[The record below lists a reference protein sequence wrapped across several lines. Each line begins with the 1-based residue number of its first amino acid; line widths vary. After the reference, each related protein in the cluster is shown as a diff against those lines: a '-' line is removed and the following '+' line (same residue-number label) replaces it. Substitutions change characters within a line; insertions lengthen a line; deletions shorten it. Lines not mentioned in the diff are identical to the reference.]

1 MTNFDTPQI
10 KGKLDLGRFELTNFD
25 PPQIKGKLDL
35 GRFELTNFDT
45 PNKNKGKIRS
55 RQI

>member
-1 MTNFDTPQI
+1 MTPPTKI

-25 PPQIKGKLDL
+25 PP
-35 GRFELTNFDT
+35 
-45 PNKNKGKIRS
+45 PNKGKIRS

>member
-1 MTNFDTPQI
+1 MTPSQI

-25 PPQIKGKLDL
+25 PPTKIKGKLDL
-35 GRFELTNFDT
+35 GRFELTNFD
-45 PNKNKGKIRS
+45 PPNKGKIRP

>member
-1 MTNFDTPQI
+1 MTPSQI

-35 GRFELTNFDT
+35 GRFELTNFD
-45 PNKNKGKIRS
+45 PPPQIKGK
-55 RQI
+55 

>member
-1 MTNFDTPQI
+1 MTNFDPPKI

-25 PPQIKGKLDL
+25 PPKIKGKLDL
-35 GRFELTNFDT
+35 GRFELTNFDS
-45 PNKNKGKIRS
+45 PNKGKIRS

>member
-1 MTNFDTPQI
+1 MTNFDSPKI

-25 PPQIKGKLDL
+25 PPPQIKGKLDL

-45 PNKNKGKIRS
+45 LPNKGKIRS